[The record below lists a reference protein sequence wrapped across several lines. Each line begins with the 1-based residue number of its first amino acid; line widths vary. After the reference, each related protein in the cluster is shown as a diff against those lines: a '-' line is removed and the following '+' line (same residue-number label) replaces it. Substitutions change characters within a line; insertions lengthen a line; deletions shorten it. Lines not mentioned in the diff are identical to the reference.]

1 MRIAFVFPG
10 QGSQYVGMG
19 KELFDRYT
27 EARETYLEANEA
39 LGFDLAAVCFTGP
52 EDMLKKTAV
61 TQPAILTT
69 SIAILRVLQAVSGL
83 QPSVSAGHSLGEYAA
98 LVAAGALSFNDAVKV
113 VRNRGE
119 FMEEAAPA
127 GSGGMAAILGLEREK
142 VEEVCREAASGIV
155 EVANYNCPG
164 QIVIAGEAGAL
175 EQAMA
180 MAREKGA
187 KRVVPLAVSGP
198 FHSSLMAP
206 AGEKLAGVLAEINI
220 GDPRIPV
227 IANISGDFVRTA
239 EEIRHSLIKQVSGSV
254 RWEDSVLKMSA
265 NGVTHFVEVGPGRV
279 LSGLIKKIVPA
290 EQLYNVE
297 DINSLE
303 KTVDNLKGVI

>member
-98 LVAAGALSFNDAVKV
+98 LVAAEALSFNDAVKV

-290 EQLYNVE
+290 GQLYNVE

>member
-1 MRIAFVFPG
+1 
-10 QGSQYVGMG
+10 MG
-19 KELFDRYT
+19 KDLFGRYA
-27 EARETYLEANEA
+27 EARKTYLEANEA

-52 EDMLKKTAV
+52 EEMLKKTAI

-83 QPSVSAGHSLGEYAA
+83 RPAVSAGHSLGEYAA
-98 LVAAGALSFNDAVKV
+98 LVAAEALSFKEAVKV
-113 VRNRGE
+113 VRNRGG

-142 VEEVCREAASGIV
+142 VEEVCREITGGIV
-155 EVANYNCPG
+155 EVANYNSPG

-175 EQAMA
+175 ELAMA

-187 KRVVPLAVSGP
+187 KRVVPLPVSGP
-198 FHSSLMAP
+198 FHSSLMA
-206 AGEKLAGVLAEINI
+206 AAAEKLAGILGEVNI
-220 GDPRIPV
+220 QDPRIPV

-239 EEIRHSLIKQVSGSV
+239 EEIRDSLIKQVSGSV
-254 RWEDSVLKMSA
+254 HWEDTVLKMSA
-265 NGVTHFVEVGPGRV
+265 NGVTHFIEVGPGRV
-279 LSGLIKKIVPA
+279 LSGLIKKIAPA
-290 EQLYNVE
+290 GQLYNVE
-297 DINSLE
+297 NIDSLE